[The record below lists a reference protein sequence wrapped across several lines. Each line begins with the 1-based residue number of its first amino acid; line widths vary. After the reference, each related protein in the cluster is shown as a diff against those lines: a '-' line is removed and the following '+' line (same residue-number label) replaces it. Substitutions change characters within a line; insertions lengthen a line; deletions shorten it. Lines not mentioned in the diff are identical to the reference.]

1 MTLLPLTLVALATTS
16 QVSSVV
22 IYPDRAQ
29 VTRAQSVTCGGA
41 TTAVFDHLP
50 QAASRDSFR
59 ARATGATLEGLTAE
73 PRTLAETLEPERKK
87 WEDRGL
93 ELDREQVVLDAAA
106 RQAKELERLS
116 QGFTE
121 VAVARITG
129 ELTGPKQDTRP
140 WASAFDS
147 ATAVRLRAVK
157 EERDVAEKQRA
168 LQQRQAEV
176 DAELTRLKTLGER
189 SEQRVEVRLSC
200 PEGAQVRVELT
211 YLVGGTSWTPL
222 YEARAEEG
230 AGIVELT
237 SLATV
242 RQATGEDWAGAK
254 LFLSTA
260 LPRQDATPPEV
271 APLYVSAWKRPK
283 ERKVLVRRDEQQ
295 QHAEGGVEGPEAEG
309 QGLRVASQGLSV
321 QWEAQE
327 ATRVPGDGTAVR
339 VRLGRHRLKADFSWR
354 TVPKLHPVVFRV
366 ARLGNT
372 TPFPLLPGPL
382 SVFRNT
388 GFLGHQ
394 RLARVAKGA
403 PFELTFGLEEG
414 LRVKRTVVE
423 EVQRPKGLFGGKQR
437 FRYVYRFQLD
447 NLRGRK
453 ETVELSEHIPVS
465 ELSDVKVELGPESTA
480 GYTLAAADGIVTWKV
495 ALAPGE
501 QRQVDLVFHVDA
513 PSSYD
518 TGRL

>member
-1 MTLLPLTLVALATTS
+1 
-16 QVSSVV
+16 
-22 IYPDRAQ
+22 
-29 VTRAQSVTCGGA
+29 
-41 TTAVFDHLP
+41 
-50 QAASRDSFR
+50 
-59 ARATGATLEGLTAE
+59 
-73 PRTLAETLEPERKK
+73 
-87 WEDRGL
+87 
-93 ELDREQVVLDAAA
+93 
-106 RQAKELERLS
+106 KE
-116 QGFTE
+116 
-121 VAVARITG
+121 A
-129 ELTGPKQDTRP
+129 
-140 WASAFDS
+140 
-147 ATAVRLRAVK
+147 
-157 EERDVAEKQRA
+157 RDVAEKQRA

-176 DAELTRLKTLGER
+176 DAELVRLKTLGER

-200 PEGAQVRVELT
+200 PEGTQTRVELT

-222 YEARAEEG
+222 YEARAEEA

-254 LFLSTA
+254 LYLSTA

-271 APLYVSAWKRPK
+271 TPLYVSALKQPK

-295 QHAEGGVEGPEAEG
+295 QHAEAGVGGEAAEG
-309 QGLRVASQGLSV
+309 QGLRVADQGLSV

-327 ATRVPGDGTAVR
+327 ATRVPGDGSAVR
-339 VRLGRHRLKADFSWR
+339 VRLGRHRLKSDFSWR

-366 ARLGNT
+366 ARLANR
-372 TPFPLLPGPL
+372 TPFPLLPGPV
-382 SVFRNT
+382 SVFRDT

-394 RLARVAKGA
+394 TLGRVAKGA

-423 EVQRPKGLFGGKQR
+423 ELQRPEGLFNDKQR
-437 FRYVYRFQLD
+437 FRYAYRFQLT
-447 NLRGRK
+447 NLRSRPEK
-453 ETVELSEHIPVS
+453 VELSEHIPVS
-465 ELSDVKVELGPESTA
+465 ELDDVKVALEPGSTA
-480 GYTLAAADGIVTWKV
+480 GHTLAAQDGIVTWKV

-501 QRQVDLVFHVDA
+501 QRTVDLVFHVDA